1 MNISTLL
8 LYIYK
13 EEIKLVRR
21 SVLVIVRA
29 EDVRSAISG
38 RGHILYRLLQPYVDG
53 VIITVAESSTK
64 LPDKSVK
71 MKAFIRMKYW
81 VQFSFRCAIFL
92 YFITIEHDFRIS
104 ELIYHCQSTRMWSY

>member
-13 EEIKLVRR
+13 EEIKLVRK
-21 SVLVIVRA
+21 SILVIVRA

-71 MKAFIRMKYW
+71 MKVFIRMKYW
-81 VQFSFRCAIFL
+81 VQFFK
-92 YFITIEHDFRIS
+92 
-104 ELIYHCQSTRMWSY
+104 LIHFDVPFSSIL